1 MFRQQSGEGNGLKAM
16 VLAAGRGK
24 RMAPLS
30 DDLPKP
36 LMDVGGETLIGMRLK
51 ALARAGIVDCVINV
65 SYKKEAI
72 MEAVGDG
79 ARYGVR
85 ARYSVEPEA
94 LETAG
99 GVAQALPL
107 LGDGAF
113 VAVNADVF
121 TDCPMSLLAQWARA
135 LDAAAASARL
145 GGKRPKALAA
155 LVLAPN
161 PDFKPQGDFA
171 LEGAGSEADPS
182 PGDPN
187 GLERWDAT
195 DPQSAPGGPSER
207 SAGARDERDWDGLSG
222 LARLIR
228 KEDAAPGAMTYTF
241 SGMGAYRPEFF
252 ASVKRGEPCPLLI
265 PLLEALGRGQVWAA
279 ARCGLWMDVGTPGRL
294 AQARAIRARPS
305 DPPSDLGAR

>member
-1 MFRQQSGEGNGLKAM
+1 M

-36 LMDVGGETLIGMRLK
+36 LMDVGGETLIGLRLK

-79 ARYGVR
+79 SRYGVR

-145 GGKRPKALAA
+145 GGKRPNALAA
-155 LVLAPN
+155 LVLVPN

-171 LEGAGSEADPS
+171 LEGVGSEADS
-182 PGDPN
+182 SLGDPN

-195 DPQSAPGGPSER
+195 DPQSAPGGASER
-207 SAGARDERDWDGLSG
+207 AAGARDESAVDGLSG

-228 KEDAAPGAMTYTF
+228 KEDAGPEATTYTF

-279 ARCGLWMDVGTPGRL
+279 ARQGLWMDVGTPGRL
-294 AQARAIRARPS
+294 AQARAIRAGAS
-305 DPPSDLGAR
+305 GSTSDLGAR

>member
-1 MFRQQSGEGNGLKAM
+1 MKAM

-36 LMDVGGETLIGMRLK
+36 LMDVGGETLIGLRLK

-155 LVLAPN
+155 LVLVPN

-171 LEGAGSEADPS
+171 LEGDGSEADPS

-187 GLERWDAT
+187 GWAQWDAQ
-195 DPQSAPGGPSER
+195 DLQSAAEGPFKRAAE
-207 SAGARDERDWDGLSG
+207 ARDERAGDGLSG

-228 KEDAAPGAMTYTF
+228 KEDAAPGAMSYTF

-252 ASVKRGEPCPLLI
+252 ASVKRGEPRPLLI

-279 ARCGLWMDVGTPGRL
+279 ARRGLWMDVGPPGRL

-305 DPPSDLGAR
+305 DPSPEPGAR

>member
-1 MFRQQSGEGNGLKAM
+1 M

-36 LMDVGGETLIGMRLK
+36 LMDVGGETLIGLRLR

-145 GGKRPKALAA
+145 GGKRPNALAA
-155 LVLAPN
+155 LVLVPN

-171 LEGAGSEADPS
+171 LDKVGSEAAPS
-182 PGDPN
+182 LGGPN
-187 GLERWDAT
+187 GLGRWDAT
-195 DPQSAPGGPSER
+195 HPQNAVGGAPER
-207 SAGARDERDWDGLSG
+207 AAGAQDERDWDGLSG

-228 KEDAAPGAMTYTF
+228 KEDAGPGAMSYTF

-279 ARCGLWMDVGTPGRL
+279 ARQGLWMDVGTPGRL
-294 AQARAIRARPS
+294 AQARAIRAGASDPPS

>member
-1 MFRQQSGEGNGLKAM
+1 M

-36 LMDVGGETLIGMRLK
+36 LMDVGGETLIGLRLK

-79 ARYGVR
+79 SRYGVR

-135 LDAAAASARL
+135 LDAAAAARL
-145 GGKRPKALAA
+145 GGKRPNALAA

-171 LEGAGSEADPS
+171 LDKVGSEAAPS
-182 PGDPN
+182 LGGPN
-187 GLERWDAT
+187 GWEQGNVQDL
-195 DPQSAPGGPSER
+195 QSAPGGPSER
-207 SAGARDERDWDGLSG
+207 AAGARDERAWDGLSG

-228 KEDAAPGAMTYTF
+228 KEDAGPGAMSYTF

-252 ASVKRGEPCPLLI
+252 ASVKRGAPCPLLI

-279 ARCGLWMDVGTPGRL
+279 ARQGLWMDVGTPGRL
-294 AQARAIRARPS
+294 AQARAIRAGASDPPS